1 MKAKVFKIKTNSGKV
16 ILISNANIKNDSQQ
30 VNISIEAKDGTITTD
45 SIGYD
50 EVENII
56 EFLESIKKV
65 KS

>member
-45 SIGYD
+45 SIKYD

>member
-16 ILISNANIKNDSQQ
+16 ILISNANIKNNSQQ

-56 EFLESIKKV
+56 EFMESIKKV